1 MVQFIFAEKSLH
13 TVKSLQAK
21 VKNLDNQLQDAVMEN
36 EKLNEELCSSKL
48 KLEKQTFEN
57 NTLQRLLAS
66 ANKELLQARTQ
77 PLVPASA
84 NSQVSISVHFRFER
98 LVVGLK
104 VSYGGV

>member
-1 MVQFIFAEKSLH
+1 M
-13 TVKSLQAK
+13 KSLQAK